1 MCKAR
6 KQNLHKKQKIKCI
19 RSNAKDR
26 KRKTE
31 TGKEI
36 KMKLAKKTT
45 NLHTLHYTTIGM
57 GGSFLRANWTRSG
70 QPLQRIR
77 GAKCIV
83 QRVGRHRK
91 REKTGH
97 GLGETGKH
105 RPLST
110 TIPHNKPLSLASRSR
125 ARKDTERW
133 TTCWEKVGGELRVS

>member
-26 KRKTE
+26 KRETE

-36 KMKLAKKTT
+36 KMKLAKNNKPAHIA
-45 NLHTLHYTTIGM
+45 LHHHLKG

-97 GLGETGKH
+97 GWGEIGKH
-105 RPLST
+105 KPLST

-133 TTCWEKVGGELRVS
+133 TTCWEKSGGRA